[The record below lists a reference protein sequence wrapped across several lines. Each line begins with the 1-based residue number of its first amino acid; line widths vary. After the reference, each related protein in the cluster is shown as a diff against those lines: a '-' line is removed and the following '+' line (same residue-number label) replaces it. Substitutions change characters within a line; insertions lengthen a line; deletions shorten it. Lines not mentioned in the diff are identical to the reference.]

1 MPTAVLEDG
10 TAFYWL
16 VPKDGG
22 GDVTLP
28 GDLKEHSEKWL
39 NGLNPVEKMAAIRLL
54 QKYPDFFS
62 KGEMDIGMTNVVKHS
77 IPLQDGAMPVKQ
89 KPYRHPPVLE
99 KEIER
104 QVEQLQE
111 RGLIKPGSGAWSS
124 SVVMVKKKD
133 SAWRF
138 CVDYRSLNAVTKV
151 KD

>member
-1 MPTAVLEDG
+1 MLRDG
-10 TAFYWL
+10 TAFYRL
-16 VPKDGG
+16 VTKDGG
-22 GDVTLP
+22 GDETLP

-99 KEIER
+99 EIER

-111 RGLIKPGSGAWSS
+111 KGLIKPGSGAWSS
-124 SVVMVKKKD
+124 AVVMVKKKD

-138 CVDYRSLNAVTKV
+138 CVDYRSVNAVTKV